1 MDVVLTLEIPTEY
14 GNFVGV
20 AMTADQEVL
29 VHFKANVLLNY
40 AAAVQRAVTAHE
52 KAFRSAELEHME
64 RVLNHLIPENG
75 NEDKY
80 SLEKRNEEQ

>member
-1 MDVVLTLEIPTEY
+1 MDVVLTLEIPNGY

-20 AMTADQEVL
+20 AMTADREVM
-29 VHFKANVLLNY
+29 VHFKSNVLLKY
-40 AAAVQRAVTAHE
+40 AAAVQQAVTAPE
-52 KAFRSAELEHME
+52 KTFRSAELEHME
-64 RVLNHLIPENG
+64 KVLNHLIPESG